1 MVKTPPFA
9 LSDVTGNILRSSGGN
24 VGSIPTAGMC
34 RNWRFAVLLRHD

>member
-9 LSDVTGNILRSSGGN
+9 LSDVTGNILRFLGGN

-34 RNWRFAVLLRHD
+34 GNWSFAVLLRYD